1 MSFWVAG
8 RKECVLF
15 PELGRLIERF
25 HFVTH
30 ACMLHLKSK
39 HLVHVKVRRLKDDF
53 VVARLDLINLH
64 KLAHGWLALRGF
76 DAEVSLIWFRVNCY
90 VLLLDFVDVVLWV
103 FEFRLV
109 FLTLLRLESWLSLPG
124 RALHGRFCR
133 W

>member
-64 KLAHGWLALRGF
+64 KLTHGWLALRGL
-76 DAEVSLIWFRVNCY
+76 DAEVSLIWFRVKCY
-90 VLLLDFVDVVLWV
+90 VLLLYFIDVVLRVLRFHFV
-103 FEFRLV
+103 FF
-109 FLTLLRLESWLSLPG
+109 TLLRLESRLMLPAG
-124 RALHGRFCR
+124 ALN
-133 W
+133 

>member
-1 MSFWVAG
+1 MACS
-8 RKECVLF
+8 KECILF

-64 KLAHGWLALRGF
+64 KLTHGRLALWGL
-76 DAEVSLIWFRVNCY
+76 DAEVSLIWFRVQCY
-90 VLLLDFVDVVLWV
+90 VLLLYFINVVLRVLRFHFV
-103 FEFRLV
+103 FF
-109 FLTLLRLESWLSLPG
+109 TLLRLESRLMLPAG
-124 RALHGRFCR
+124 ALN
-133 W
+133 